1 MFNTFIFDFDLTLC
15 DSSRGILICFKHTLD
30 TFGYEIPDD
39 KTIYNTI
46 GLTVEQAFTVLCGV
60 TDEEQ
65 LKQMKKCYVKKADE
79 VMAVCTIFYKDALES
94 LEKLRSKG
102 YKVGIVS
109 TKYRY
114 RIVETFEKQGKDI
127 PVDEIIGAE
136 DVVVH
141 KPDPR
146 GLLAMIEKL
155 GADKREVLYV
165 GDSYI
170 DAQTAMN
177 AEVNFGGVTTGIT
190 TAEEFDNYDYFKVSD
205 SIKNLIDS
213 VLEEN

>member
-15 DSSRGILICFKHTLD
+15 DSSKGILICFKHTLNQ
-30 TFGYEIPDD
+30 FGYEIPDD
-39 KTIYNTI
+39 RTIYNTI

-60 TDEEQ
+60 TDEE
-65 LKQMKKCYVKKADE
+65 KIKEMKICYVKKADE
-79 VMAVCTIFYKDALES
+79 VMAINTVFYENALES
-94 LEKLRSKG
+94 LEKLRSRG

-114 RIVETFEKQGKDI
+114 RIVETFEKQCVNM
-127 PVDEIIGAE
+127 PVDVIIGGE
-136 DVVVH
+136 DVLVH
-141 KPDPR
+141 KPDPS

-155 GADKREVLYV
+155 GAEKENVLYV

-177 AEVNFGGVTTGIT
+177 AGVNFGGVTTGIT
-190 TAEEFDNYDYFKVSD
+190 TLEEFDSYDYYKISD
-205 SIKNLIDS
+205 SIFNLINS
-213 VLEEN
+213 VLGD

>member
-15 DSSRGILICFKHTLD
+15 DSSRGILICFKHTLE

-60 TDEEQ
+60 TDEEKI
-65 LKQMKKCYVKKADE
+65 KQMKKCYVKKADE
-79 VMAVCTIFYKDALES
+79 VMAVCTIFYNGALES
-94 LEKLRSKG
+94 LEKLKKLG

-114 RIVETFEKQGKDI
+114 RIVETFEKQEKNI
-127 PVDEIIGAE
+127 PVDEIVGGE

-141 KPDPR
+141 KPDPS
-146 GLLAMIEKL
+146 GLLAMIGKL
-155 GADKREVLYV
+155 GADKNEVLYV

-170 DAQTAMN
+170 DAETAQN
-177 AEVNFGGVTTGIT
+177 AEVCFGGVTTGIT
-190 TAEEFDNYDYFKVSD
+190 TAEQFENYNYYKISD
-205 SIKNLIDS
+205 SIFNLINS
-213 VLEEN
+213 VLDEN